1 MAAHSELNGCG
12 PIPPGSAWENGEL
25 VHGRAKDGVYYECES
40 HSEFYHGQFTMVQQ
54 FGTSCA
60 NQPLGITSDE
70 VARLLIQQSSNTSA
84 SIAASAVARMTA
96 EMVAQDG
103 LDGLRIMKPARTCAA
118 LGEARVM
125 KIQIMPAV
133 VLDVYNSGAAAE
145 CGE

>member
-25 VHGRAKDGVYYECES
+25 VHGRAKDG
-40 HSEFYHGQFTMVQQ
+40 
-54 FGTSCA
+54 
-60 NQPLGITSDE
+60 PLGITSDE

-118 LGEARVM
+118 LGEARVIQ
-125 KIQIMPAV
+125 IQIMPAV
-133 VLDVYNSGAAAE
+133 VLDVCNSGTAAE

>member
-1 MAAHSELNGCG
+1 MIIFDTYVRRKYRGDLGSKTAQTMAAHSELNGCG

-25 VHGRAKDGVYYECES
+25 VHGRAKD
-40 HSEFYHGQFTMVQQ
+40 
-54 FGTSCA
+54 
-60 NQPLGITSDE
+60 DE
-70 VARLLIQQSSNTSA
+70 VARLLIQQSSNTSE

-133 VLDVYNSGAAAE
+133 VLDVCKSGAAAE

>member
-1 MAAHSELNGCG
+1 MEYAPRVKATSTFMRWRRGNRTPRGDPRWC
-12 PIPPGSAWENGEL
+12 
-25 VHGRAKDGVYYECES
+25 V
-40 HSEFYHGQFTMVQQ
+40 Q
-54 FGTSCA
+54 FGRSCA
-60 NQPLGITSDE
+60 NQPLVITSDE

-133 VLDVYNSGAAAE
+133 VLDVCNSGAAAE